1 MSGGRKTSPASGIRI
16 ETHRPTAPEPRLR
29 LHGAS
34 GNDGMEGAGELAGVG
49 DGAAVAPDEDLA
61 RLVASLLVVRG
72 SGHLADTQRR
82 YPRWELDNAT
92 LQHLLGLGVG
102 GVILLGGSAAELRL
116 RTRQL
121 QAWAATDLLLCA
133 DVEEGVGQR
142 FEGASWL
149 VPPLALGRL
158 HGQDPTAAEGL
169 AERYGR
175 CSGREARALGLN
187 WVLGPVCD
195 VNNNPTNPVINV
207 RAWGE
212 TAAAAGALAAAFVR
226 GAQAEGVLCCAKH
239 FPGHGDTAADSHLE
253 LPLLSHNRARLEA
266 VELPPFRAAIAAGVA
281 SVMTAHLLLP
291 ELDRERPATLSS
303 AVLTDLLRRDLGF
316 AGLVVTDALVMEA
329 ITAHHGAGEAAVLAL
344 EAGADLVLMPADADA
359 AMAAIVAA
367 VEQGR
372 LARGRLEA
380 SAERRRRALAA
391 LRQSDL
397 AAAGAMAE
405 ASPEP
410 LGPGSAAGSE
420 FTETSEPLGALSNGP
435 IATDQELALEL
446 VRRSLRH
453 QGGQVTLPA
462 ESLGAAGAITLIRVD
477 NALGC
482 PFLQPCAPALTLA
495 GAAGFRPIVLDS
507 SSPSPWRIAD
517 AKAEGPN
524 ASSPAVGTAN
534 ASGAAPIASDG
545 PLDLARLGTGP
556 VLLQLF
562 VRGNPFR
569 GSAAGREPWEAVI
582 LQLQAAGR
590 LAGLAVYGSPY
601 LWESLQPLLEEGI
614 PAAWS
619 PGQMPLAQAELLVVL
634 GLGRPSG
641 RSDGFTD

>member
-1 MSGGRKTSPASGIRI
+1 MNEVRQKAGSSEVGQQANSNEVG
-16 ETHRPTAPEPRLR
+16 LR
-29 LHGAS
+29 
-34 GNDGMEGAGELAGVG
+34 VG
-49 DGAAVAPDEDLA
+49 WNKVGQSDQPSDLG
-61 RLVASLLVVRG
+61 RLVASLLVVRC
-72 SGHLADTQRR
+72 SGHLADGQRR
-82 YPRWELDNAT
+82 YPRWELDNGT
-92 LQHLLGLGVG
+92 LQRLLGAGVG

-121 QAWAATDLLLCA
+121 QAWAASDLLLCA

-158 HGQDPTAAEGL
+158 HGDDPAAAEEL

-195 VNNNPTNPVINV
+195 VNNNPANPVINV

-212 TAAAAGALAAAFVR
+212 TPATAGALAAAFVR

-239 FPGHGDTAADSHLE
+239 FPGHGDTASDSHLE
-253 LPLLSHNRARLEA
+253 LPLLAHSRARLEA

-291 ELDRERPATLSS
+291 ELDRERPATLSA
-303 AVLTDLLRRDLGF
+303 AVLTGLLRQELGF
-316 AGLVVTDALVMEA
+316 GGLVVTDALVMEA

-372 LARGRLEA
+372 LGRERLEA
-380 SAERRRRALAA
+380 SAERRRLALAR
-391 LRQSDL
+391 LPGSSQ
-397 AAAGAMAE
+397 AAAGSVAVT
-405 ASPEP
+405 SPEP
-410 LGPGSAAGSE
+410 LGPLAAAG
-420 FTETSEPLGALSNGP
+420 FLGGDAREPLGPLSNGP
-435 IATDQELALEL
+435 IAADRQLALEL
-446 VRRSLRH
+446 VRRSLCH
-453 QGGQVTLPA
+453 QGGRVSPPA
-462 ESLGAAGAITLIRVD
+462 ASPGLAGGISLIRVD
-477 NALGC
+477 TALGC
-482 PFLQPCAPALTLA
+482 PFLQPAAPALTRA
-495 GAAGFRPIVLDS
+495 TAAGFRPVVLDGC
-507 SSPSPWRIAD
+507 SPSPWWIGPAD
-517 AKAEGPN
+517 ASGPN
-524 ASSPAVGTAN
+524 DGLEEASTPRPHEPAAAAAAPAT
-534 ASGAAPIASDG
+534 SAPIAETG
-545 PLDLARLGTGP
+545 PLDLTRLGEGP

-582 LQLQAAGR
+582 GQLQRAGR

-601 LWESLQPLLEEGI
+601 LWESLRPLLEKGI

-619 PGQMPLAQAELLVVL
+619 PGQMPLAQAELLAVL
-634 GLGRPSG
+634 GLGTPAG
-641 RSDGFTD
+641 RGDGFTD